1 VSKRENTEL
10 KIGSRMTETT
20 TTAESIKAV
29 FPDET
34 LRGAPTI
41 IATGYTT
48 RIIRDEE
55 EIFRETKRMLEDTS
69 RRYSIISPSSELVF
83 AQDNLLP
90 QIVTI
95 HEKRSS
101 GQHEG
106 LRWITRIDGTNIA
119 AAKKLMELGTIIRH
133 VAQNPIENFGVSEK
147 EVGVTFSIADAN
159 QKRISG
165 LFSNDPLYV
174 EHYTTMF
181 NELWQSG
188 VDASLRIREME
199 EGLTEPTMRILRNH
213 LQTQQ
218 QYLDLINQAK
228 KEVMLILPST
238 NSYMRESKIG
248 VIDALQRC
256 ASRGVKVSILSPD
269 PSGKLGMIGGSEK
282 LRYLIEHKAIPEA
295 TAPNTVIVLVVDRM
309 SSLII
314 ELQDDS
320 KQNFGEAIGVA
331 TYSTRDSTVK
341 ANIRFFERLWEEQ
354 TLLESERRSRRQA
367 ELLQDIITHDIR
379 NYSQITRLSAELI
392 EDELTNNGSV
402 KSLVR
407 SLVQSIDDSNQLLER
422 AKRLG
427 KVFSEQRPILY
438 PVEIES
444 ALENAISIVKG
455 GTTGKRVIDD
465 RQRLSLEKDGSDSP
479 ARVLADDL
487 LYEVFLNLY
496 SNSVRYTDREDVRVE
511 TTIEEARSPEDLTTD
526 SSFWKV
532 TIADWGRGIPESEKP
547 KIFSRY
553 LESAKG
559 SGLGMSI
566 VRALVVDRYKGKV
579 DIRNRVPDDY
589 TKGTIVDIYLP
600 KA

>member
-1 VSKRENTEL
+1 
-10 KIGSRMTETT
+10 MTETT

-29 FPDET
+29 LSDET

-41 IATGYTT
+41 IATGYSTKV
-48 RIIRDEE
+48 IREEE

-69 RRYSIISPSSELVF
+69 KRYSIISPSSELVF
-83 AQDNLLP
+83 AQDNLLQ

-106 LRWITRIDGTNIA
+106 LRWITRIDETNIA

-147 EVGVTFSIADAN
+147 EVGVIVSIVDAN

-256 ASRGVKVSILSPD
+256 ASQKGVKVRILSPD
-269 PSGKLGMIGGSEK
+269 PSAKLGMIGGSEK
-282 LRYLIEHKAIPEA
+282 SRYLIEHKAIPEA

-331 TYSTRDSTVK
+331 TYSTRGSTVK

-392 EDELTNNGSV
+392 EDELTDNESV

-444 ALENAISIVKG
+444 ALENAISIVKS
-455 GTTGKRVIDD
+455 GTTGKRVIDH
-465 RQRLSLEKDGSDSP
+465 RQRLSLEKEGNDSP

-496 SNSVRYTDREDVRVE
+496 SNSVRYTDKEDVRVE

-526 SSFWKV
+526 RSFWKV

-579 DIRNRVPDDY
+579 DIRNRVSDDY